1 MRIHMQKKDYK
12 MMVEAVDQTD
22 KEAEYYREMVVAQ
35 GEQIELLKHNIYEM
49 QEQVQHLLIRIKELT
64 EDANL

>member
-1 MRIHMQKKDYK
+1 MQKKDYK